1 MSSISHNM
9 GEFKLIKSDV
19 NINKKNFIGYS
30 DGDYD
35 LVNQFHKNSM
45 DFSSKNNSFFGS
57 SVFIGY
63 DLTNKDVS
71 KKIFDICSS
80 DQKFVNINYETNI
93 HNNLYL
99 NKNFYTKENAFFNKD
114 IFISNCMSLDTE
126 EINGK
131 NIINYDS
138 DNKTISLNTYKK
150 LLSNILGQVK
160 NSFGSKNSAI
170 NFITNQNNS
179 YYTQSIMAVNKKYT
193 SKKDDNFELNCF
205 LLVYI
210 IKINNK
216 IVSCKPVLDTFII
229 IDSKDDEIIIEDDE

>member
-1 MSSISHNM
+1 MSSITHNM

-45 DFSSKNNSFFGS
+45 DFASKHNSYFGS

-80 DQKFVNINYETNI
+80 GQKFVNINYETNL
-93 HNNLYL
+93 HNNLYI

-114 IFISNCMSLDTE
+114 IFISNCLTLDDE
-126 EINGK
+126 QINFK
-131 NIINYDS
+131 NNIKYNQNI
-138 DNKTISLNTYKK
+138 KTLSIDTYKK
-150 LLSNILGQVK
+150 LLSNIIAEVK
-160 NSFGSKNSAI
+160 NISNLKSSAI
-170 NFITNQNNS
+170 NFVTNQNSS
-179 YYTQSIMAVNKKYT
+179 YYTQSILSVNKKFVFV
-193 SKKDDNFELNCF
+193 KDDDTEINCF
-205 LLVYI
+205 LLVYL

-216 IVSCKPVLDTFII
+216 VISCKPVLDTFII
-229 IDSKDDEIIIEDDE
+229 IDNQNEEIIIDDDE

>member
-1 MSSISHNM
+1 MSSITHNM

-45 DFSSKNNSFFGS
+45 DFASKNNSYFGS

-71 KKIFDICSS
+71 KKIFDICASG
-80 DQKFVNINYETNI
+80 QKFVNINYETNL
-93 HNNLYL
+93 HNNLYI

-114 IFISNCMSLDTE
+114 IFISNCLTLDTE
-126 EINGK
+126 ELNNK
-131 NIINYDS
+131 NNIIN
-138 DNKTISLNTYKK
+138 NQNVKTISINTYKK
-150 LLSNILGQVK
+150 LLSNIISEVK
-160 NSFGSKNSAI
+160 NISNLKSSAI
-170 NFITNQNNS
+170 NFVTNQNSS
-179 YYTQSIMAVNKKYT
+179 YYTQSILSVNKKFVFT
-193 SKKDDNFELNCF
+193 KGDDIEINCF
-205 LLVYI
+205 LLVYL

-216 IVSCKPVLDTFII
+216 IISCKPVLDTFII
-229 IDSKDDEIIIEDDE
+229 IDNENEEIIIDDDE